1 MVPTKDD
8 RETTAPQLGRVF
20 LFHLLADLKRIIHHH
35 LLIASTNE
43 TLTIYSAVSSCFSP
57 DQLLRQSEKDARAIP
72 LFANGIYFPPFNC
85 ALWHFET
92 HQVFHAKAEGN
103 IQSIIGFKSNHSHDH
118 SWLVPARP
126 VTASQITNQR
136 QSFVIRCIRITNA
149 SKIFTKSCKEILWT
163 WWSSRCGDEKHLY
176 FKKIFLKITSRVVI
190 KWSSCSYALE
200 ESELQKV
207 NLFFFFSKW

>member
-8 RETTAPQLGRVF
+8 RDNSTTTRTRFSFSSSSRFETHHSSSSVNCIN
-20 LFHLLADLKRIIHHH
+20 KRNAHH
-35 LLIASTNE
+35 LL
-43 TLTIYSAVSSCFSP
+43 SCFELFLSRP
-57 DQLLRQSEKDARAIP
+57 VVETKSEKEARAIP
-72 LFANGIYFPPFNC
+72 LFANGIYFPPFKC

-92 HQVFHAKAEGN
+92 HQVFHTKAEGN

-190 KWSSCSYALE
+190 KWSSCS
-200 ESELQKV
+200 
-207 NLFFFFSKW
+207 